1 VEEMKWSDVID
12 DPVLTELPFKIELNE
27 WGKIEM
33 SPASN
38 LHGMLQTAI
47 VFNLKLLCEGGK
59 AFVEC
64 SIETT
69 KNVKVADVVWASSSF
84 YARNGNETPFKE
96 SPEIVVEVASPSN
109 TLEELMNKKELYFE
123 KGAKEVWLCSEDGVM
138 SFYSVKGKITES
150 LQCPTF
156 PKVVEA

>member
-1 VEEMKWSDVID
+1 MEWKDVID
-12 DPVLTELPFKIELNE
+12 NPVLAELPFKIQLNE

-47 VFNLKLLCEGGK
+47 AFKLKLLCDGGK

-84 YARNGNETPFKE
+84 YSRNGNETPFKE
-96 SPEIVVEVASPSN
+96 APEIVVEVASPSN
-109 TLEELMNKKELYFE
+109 TIEELMNKKELYFQ
-123 KGAKEVWLCSEDGVM
+123 KGAKEVWLCAEDGSM
-138 SFYSVKGKITES
+138 SFYSVTGKITQS
-150 LQCPTF
+150 LQCPSF
-156 PKVVEA
+156 PKTVEA

>member
-1 VEEMKWSDVID
+1 MKWREVIENPTLSD
-12 DPVLTELPFKIELNE
+12 LPFKIELNE

-47 VFNLKLLCEGGK
+47 AFHLKLLCDGGK

-64 SIETT
+64 SIQTT

-84 YARNGNETPFKE
+84 YERNGNETPYKE
-96 SPEIVVEVASPSN
+96 APEIVVEVASPSN
-109 TLEELMNKKELYFE
+109 TIEELMNKKELYFE
-123 KGAKEVWLCSEDGVM
+123 KGAKEVWLCSEEGAV
-138 SFYSVKGKITES
+138 SFYNAKGKMTES
-150 LQCPTF
+150 LQCPRF
-156 PKVVEA
+156 PSAIEA

>member
-1 VEEMKWSDVID
+1 MDWSAVIS

-38 LHGMLQTAI
+38 FHGMLQTAI
-47 VFNLKLLCEGGK
+47 AIILKEKLPSGK

-64 SIETT
+64 SIQTS
-69 KNVKVADVVWASSSF
+69 KNVKVADVVWCSIAF
-84 YARNGNETPFKE
+84 LEKNGNSTPYYE

-109 TLEELMNKKELYFE
+109 RLAELVDKKGLYFE
-123 KGAKEVWLCSEDGVM
+123 KGAKEVWICEETGEMIFYQASGRLSE
-138 SFYSVKGKITES
+138 SVV
-150 LQCPTF
+150 CPRF
-156 PKVVEA
+156 PKKVEA

>member
-1 VEEMKWSDVID
+1 MEWREVINNPTLSD
-12 DPVLTELPFKIELNE
+12 LPFKIELNE

-47 VFNLKLLCEGGK
+47 AFNLKRLCNDGK

-64 SIETT
+64 SIQTA

-84 YARNGNETPFKE
+84 YARNGNETPFRE

-109 TLEELMNKKELYFE
+109 TIEELMHKKGLYFE
-123 KGAKEVWLCSEDGVM
+123 KGAKEVWLCSEDGEI
-138 SFYSVKGKITES
+138 SFYSAKGKMTES
-150 LQCPTF
+150 LQCPRF
-156 PKVVEA
+156 PSVIEA